1 MFNTIK
7 YLFAS
12 VVILLF
18 QISNLGYSHAK
29 TGGQSDQYN
38 TKLVRAL
45 HTSTYVTYETDPEHY
60 DVPGNA
66 SRTCGKGYNPM
77 NKQHR
82 RNHRNKRPHVHPK
95 APWRPGCP
103 E

>member
-45 HTSTYVTYETDPEHY
+45 HTSTYVT
-60 DVPGNA
+60 
-66 SRTCGKGYNPM
+66 
-77 NKQHR
+77 
-82 RNHRNKRPHVHPK
+82 
-95 APWRPGCP
+95 
-103 E
+103 

>member
-1 MFNTIK
+1 MLKANK
-7 YLFAS
+7 LLFA
-12 VVILLF
+12 ILLIFVF
-18 QISNLGYSHAK
+18 QINSLGYSHAK
-29 TGGQSDQYN
+29 NDGHLDRFN
-38 TKLVRAL
+38 TKLESSRYS
-45 HTSTYVTYETDPEHY
+45 STYVTYKTDPEHY

-82 RNHRNKRPHVHPK
+82 RNHRYKRAHVHPN
-95 APWRPGCP
+95 APWRPGCS